1 MKDSNPPR
9 ASGHPQHHDGALPGS
24 PAAEA
29 RPGMARTAA
38 GLALAARQRLPLLW
52 WGGWAVLALSVPL
65 LWLALTTEARFNG
78 VSVWT
83 KPWKF
88 HVSVG
93 LHLLTLAWFA
103 AMLPATPS
111 RERALS
117 RMGLLAVACGVLE
130 LAYIGWRASRGEAS
144 HFNVGTPVAAVL
156 YGLMGLGAVLLT
168 ACAGWLGW
176 HIGRSADFAHGPV
189 LKRGVAVGLVLGCV
203 LGTLAGAYLSAQ
215 SGHWVGG
222 NASDAQGLPVLGWA
236 RDGGDLRVAHF
247 FGLHAMHGLPVLA
260 WLAARQLPV
269 AAARRAV
276 DAAALAW
283 VLLTGLVF
291 AQAVRGQ
298 PFLG

>member
-1 MKDSNPPR
+1 MATGSPHRHEQTPPR
-9 ASGHPQHHDGALPGS
+9 SRA
-24 PAAEA
+24 PAA

-38 GLALAARQRLPLLW
+38 GLARAARQRLPLLW
-52 WGGWAVLALSVPL
+52 WGGWAVLALSLPL
-65 LWLALTTEARFNG
+65 LGLALTTEATFNG
-78 VSVWT
+78 VSVWI

-117 RMGLLAVACGVLE
+117 RMGMLAVACGVLE
-130 LAYIGWRASRGEAS
+130 LAYIVWRASRGEAS
-144 HFNVGTPVAAVL
+144 HFNVGTPTAALL

-176 HIGRSADFAHGPV
+176 HIARSADFAHGLV
-189 LKRGVAVGLVLGCV
+189 LQRGLALGLILGCV

-222 NASDAQGLPVLGWA
+222 VPSDAQGLPVLGWA

-247 FGLHAMHGLPVLA
+247 FGLHAMHALPVLA
-260 WLAARQLPV
+260 WLAARQLPL

-276 DAAALAW
+276 DAAAVAW
-283 VLLTGLVF
+283 VLITSLAFV
-291 AQAVRGQ
+291 QAVRGQ
-298 PFLG
+298 PFPG